1 MTTRFVKGKART
13 ETPRLKDLPLSLVQ
27 AATESGRQPS
37 DGRDEMGRAAAGNRL
52 AVGSGFKAQVRRSLG
67 DPDDPAI
74 GALVRQ
80 AVKMYAAILR
90 EMPSD
95 GPQVRQLVAAQA
107 RHAVLATHYSN
118 LAAKVGLDTASGMSF
133 ADAARN
139 HDTTAQRLSTTAFD
153 RAVKVAAAA
162 PRQDHPVHAFRK
174 RALEAAKEPGK

>member
-27 AATESGRQPS
+27 AAAESGRKPS
-37 DGRDEMGRAAAGNRL
+37 DGRDEQGRAAPGNRL
-52 AVGSGFKAQVRRSLG
+52 AVGAGFKAQVRRSLG
-67 DPDDPAI
+67 DPDDPAV
-74 GALVRQ
+74 GDLVRQ

-107 RHAVLATHYSN
+107 RHAVLGTHYSN
-118 LAAKVGLDTASGMSF
+118 LAAKAGLDTSAGMAF

-153 RAVKVAAAA
+153 RAVKVAAVKPQREYAVDRIRREVKGA
-162 PRQDHPVHAFRK
+162 P
-174 RALEAAKEPGK
+174 